1 MGVGAQ
7 KIEVD
12 ADTSERGLEQI
23 YVSFCVGNSSFTK
36 RIKKGASYLWVELAQ
51 PSSISLMANWRLGF
65 LSLHKIIHGASERQS
80 YISKKIGLRISKYWN
95 GLEDSRCWL
104 ISSAAS
110 YSFPVLA
117 VAVVVTVAAGCWF
130 THRPIIW

>member
-7 KIEVD
+7 K
-12 ADTSERGLEQI
+12 RGLEQI
-23 YVSFCVGNSSFTK
+23 CLFLCGKFFSVK
-36 RIKKGASYLWVELAQ
+36 RIKKGTGYLWVELAAERAW
-51 PSSISLMANWRLGF
+51 ISLQVVYELEAGF

-130 THRPIIW
+130 THRRPIIW